1 MLGTSYAHR
10 VRVWSVLCLIFLVTG
25 CVAHTQ
31 QESPTSSTPPS
42 VSAPSKASTTT
53 TAIPPTATTSR
64 TPAPGPHASVE
75 SVTRWIEA
83 GDPVDA
89 EGFRTVDQDGVPAQ
103 LSQREVAFRA
113 PGDLGPR
120 VIGGC
125 ITAFKYKV
133 PLSCLPGIRNAP
145 PRPPDL
151 PGQWIAGWVS
161 FDGATVTVGSRHGDP
176 GPFSEGVGLPLE
188 YGKRLKFGDYQCRSD
203 QKGLYCVNYPHRSA
217 IRMSEELEVYGCTK
231 RAAPP
236 RGIGV
241 QYDCG

>member
-10 VRVWSVLCLIFLVTG
+10 VRVWSVLALIFLVGG
-25 CVAHTQ
+25 CAPHHEQ
-31 QESPTSSTPPS
+31 APPTPSSTSTPPR
-42 VSAPSKASTTT
+42 ASTTT
-53 TAIPPTATTSR
+53 PSTATTSR
-64 TPAPGPHASVE
+64 APAPGPRASVE

-89 EGFRTVDQDGVPAQ
+89 EMFRTVDQDGTPGQ
-103 LSQREVAFRA
+103 LSEGEVAFRA
-113 PGDLGPR
+113 PGELGPR

-125 ITAFKYKV
+125 ITAVEYKV
-133 PLSCLPGIRNAP
+133 PLSCLPGLRNAP

-161 FDGATVTVGSRHGDP
+161 FDGASVAVGSRHGDP
-176 GPFSEGVGLPLE
+176 GPFTAGVGLPLE

-217 IRMSEELEVYGCTK
+217 IRMGEELQVYGCTK
-231 RAAPP
+231 RSTPP

>member
-1 MLGTSYAHR
+1 M
-10 VRVWSVLCLIFLVTG
+10 RVWSVLCLIFLVTG